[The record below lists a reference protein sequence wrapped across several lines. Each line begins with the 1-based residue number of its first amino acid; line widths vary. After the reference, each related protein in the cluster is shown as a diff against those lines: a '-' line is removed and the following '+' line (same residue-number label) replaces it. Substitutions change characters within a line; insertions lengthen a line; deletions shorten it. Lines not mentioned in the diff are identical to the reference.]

1 MIVFKRM
8 NVHQHLPLALSFLL
22 LASNASAQRLTQA
35 DVARRLQGLPFD
47 APAIT
52 VPVFADRTVSIA
64 DFGAISDG
72 VTLNTKA
79 FADAIEAVSS
89 KGGGTVLVPAGH
101 WLTGPIRLQSNVELR
116 AERGALVVFS
126 PRFDDYPVVTRPGSS
141 TFRAHPPI
149 WAVNAKNV
157 AITGEGIFDGNGQAW
172 RPVKK
177 EKLPEKD
184 WKALVRSGGAVTE
197 DGKIWS
203 PSKEAR
209 DGEQYLKDL
218 RKRSP
223 KPTAA
228 EAAGA
233 REHLR
238 PIMVEF
244 FGCEGVLVEGVT
256 FTNAPAWTLGPVQCE
271 NVIVHRVTITNPW
284 WAQNADGIDL
294 NAVRNAL
301 VSDCTIDTGDDAICI
316 KPGTAPKDRRDRP
329 SCENIIVTD
338 CTVYHGHGGFVIG
351 SESYGGAR
359 NLFGRN
365 LTLIGTDVGLRFK
378 SVPGRGGLIEK
389 VYLEDI
395 RMHRIADEAIA
406 FDMNYGGD
414 LPAGSSSSERQA
426 GLKIDVSD
434 PTRIPD
440 FRDFTLRRITVDGAS
455 HALATSGWDHT
466 PVRNLVVDSF
476 TARTTEGIKL
486 AETDGVSLTGVAIAV
501 TKGPVLELTQAR
513 NVRMSSLRLLAPTE
527 ILVRISGE
535 RTSTI
540 DIQLAG
546 SVRATT
552 NLETTNG
559 AKASAITIR

>member
-1 MIVFKRM
+1 L
-8 NVHQHLPLALSFLL
+8 LP
-22 LASNASAQRLTQA
+22 ASTIFAQRLTQA
-35 DVARRLQGLPFD
+35 DVDRRLQGVPFPAPTLTLP
-47 APAIT
+47 II
-52 VPVFADRTVSIA
+52 ADRSVSIKEY
-64 DFGAISDG
+64 GAVPDG
-72 VTLNTKA
+72 VTMNTKA

-89 KGGGTVLVPAGH
+89 KGGGTVFVPAGH
-101 WLTGPIRLQSNVELR
+101 WLTGPIRLQSNVALHT
-116 AERGALVVFS
+116 ERGALVVFS

-157 AITGEGIFDGNGQAW
+157 AVTGEGTFDGNGQAW

-184 WKALVRSGGAVTE
+184 WKTLLRSGGAVSE
-197 DGKIWS
+197 DGKVWF
-203 PSKEAR
+203 PSKAAR
-209 DGEQYLKDL
+209 DGDQYLRDL
-218 RKRSP
+218 RKRNP

-228 EAAGA
+228 EVAGA
-233 REHLR
+233 REFLR

-244 FGCEGVLVEGVT
+244 FDCEGVFVEGVT
-256 FTNAPAWTLGPVQCE
+256 FTNAPAWTIGLVQCE
-271 NVIVHRVTITNPW
+271 NVIIHRVTITNPW

-316 KPGTAPKDRRDRP
+316 KPGTAPKDRRDKP
-329 SCENIIVTD
+329 SCENIIVTG
-338 CTVYHGHGGFVIG
+338 CTVYRGHGGFVIG

-365 LTLIGTDVGLRFK
+365 LTFIGTDVGLRFK

-389 VYLEDI
+389 VHLEDI
-395 RMHRIADEAIA
+395 RMQLIADEAIA

-414 LPAGSSSSERQA
+414 TT
-426 GLKIDVSD
+426 IDVSD

-440 FRDFTLRRITVDGAS
+440 FRDFTMRRITVDGAS
-455 HALATSGWDHT
+455 YALVTSGLDHT

-486 AETDGVSLTGVAIAV
+486 TETDGVSFTRVALAV

-513 NVRMSSLRLLAPTE
+513 NVRMSSLQLLAPTE
-527 ILVRISGE
+527 ILARVSGE

-552 NLETTNG
+552 NLETTDG
-559 AKASAITIR
+559 AKASAVIIR

>member
-1 MIVFKRM
+1 MKLMRNIS
-8 NVHQHLPLALSFLL
+8 LALCLL
-22 LASNASAQRLTQA
+22 LSATIAGAQRLSQA
-35 DVARRLQGLPFD
+35 DVDRRLQGLPFD
-47 APAIT
+47 TPKIT
-52 VPVFADRTVSIA
+52 LPVIPDRLVSITQ
-64 DFGAISDG
+64 FGAVPDG
-72 VTLNTKA
+72 VTMNTKA
-79 FADAIEAVSS
+79 FADAIAAVSS
-89 KGGGTVLVPAGH
+89 KGGGTILVPAGH

-116 AERGALVVFS
+116 TERGALVVFS
-126 PRFDDYPVVTRPGSS
+126 PRFDDYPVVTRPRSS

-149 WAVNAKNV
+149 WAVNAQNV

-184 WKALVRSGGAVTE
+184 WKALVKSGGAVTE
-197 DGKIWS
+197 DGKIWF

-209 DGEQYLKDL
+209 DGERYLKDL

-233 REHLR
+233 RQYLR

-244 FGCEGVLVEGVT
+244 FGCTGVLVEGVT

-271 NVIVHRVTITNPW
+271 NVVIHGVTITNPW

-294 NAVRNAL
+294 NAVRNVL
-301 VSDCTIDTGDDAICI
+301 VSDCIVDTGDDAICI

-365 LTLIGTDVGLRFK
+365 LTFIGTDIGLRFK
-378 SVPGRGGLIEK
+378 SVPGRGGLIER

-395 RMHRIADEAIA
+395 QMQRIADEAIS

-414 LPAGSSSSERQA
+414 LT
-426 GLKIDVSD
+426 IDVSD

-440 FRDFTLRRITVDGAS
+440 FRDFTMRRITVDGA
-455 HALATSGWDHT
+455 AAAIVVSGWEHT
-466 PVRNLVVDSF
+466 PVRDLVIDSL
-476 TARTTEGIKL
+476 TVRATTGIKL
-486 AETDGVSLTGVAIAV
+486 TESQGFTLTNIAV
-501 TKGPVLELTQAR
+501 EVQKGPVMEVEQSR
-513 NVRMSSLRLLAPTE
+513 GIQVDGLRLLAPANL
-527 ILVRISGE
+527 LVRASGDRSSAIE
-535 RTSTI
+535 
-540 DIQLAG
+540 
-546 SVRATT
+546 VRRVGPFGATT
-552 NLETTNG
+552 DVEATNG
-559 AKASAITIR
+559 AKNSSVTIR

>member
-1 MIVFKRM
+1 MKIMR
-8 NVHQHLPLALSFLL
+8 NWSLALCLFLP
-22 LASNASAQRLTQA
+22 ASVVFAQRLSQA
-35 DVARRLQGLPFD
+35 DVNRRLQGLPFD
-47 APAIT
+47 APKIT
-52 VPVFADRTVSIA
+52 LPIIPDRSVSIKEY
-64 DFGAISDG
+64 GAVPDG
-72 VTLNTKA
+72 VTMNTKA

-89 KGGGTVLVPAGH
+89 KGGGTVIVPAGH

-116 AERGALVVFS
+116 TERGALIVFS

-157 AITGEGIFDGNGQAW
+157 AVTGDGTFDGNGQSW

-184 WKALVRSGGAVTE
+184 WKALVRSGGAVTD
-197 DGKIWS
+197 DGKIWF

-209 DGEQYLKDL
+209 DGDQYLKDL
-218 RKRSP
+218 RKRNP

-228 EAAGA
+228 ELAGA
-233 REHLR
+233 REFLR

-256 FTNAPAWTLGPVQCE
+256 LTNAPAWTLGPVQCE
-271 NVIVHRVTITNPW
+271 NVIIHRVTITNPW

-294 NAVRNAL
+294 NAVRNVL
-301 VSDCTIDTGDDAICI
+301 VSDCTVDTGDDAICI
-316 KPGTAPKDRRDRP
+316 KPGAAPKDRRDRP

-365 LTLIGTDVGLRFK
+365 LTFIGTDVGLRFK

-395 RMHRIADEAIA
+395 RMHRIADEAIL

-414 LPAGSSSSERQA
+414 LT
-426 GLKIDVSD
+426 IDVSD
-434 PTRIPD
+434 PTRIPE

-455 HALATSGWDHT
+455 HVLVTSGWEHT
-466 PVRNLVVDSF
+466 PVRNIVVDSL

-486 AETDGVSLTGVAIAV
+486 TETDGVSLTRVAIAV
-501 TKGPVLELTQAR
+501 TKGPVLEFTQAR
-513 NVRMSSLRLLAPTE
+513 DVRISALQLLAPSE
-527 ILVRISGE
+527 LLVRVSGDRSSAIE
-535 RTSTI
+535 
-540 DIQLAG
+540 IQRVG
-546 SVRATT
+546 TVGATT
-552 NLETTNG
+552 NVEATNG
-559 AKASAITIR
+559 ATNSSVTIR